1 MSKRCVAGA
10 AFQVS
15 VSYDP
20 YKELSI
26 MNRYTRDVVVLVAMA
41 LVGLIGCTQESP
53 AGKATEAAGQAAVDA
68 MKSPMD
74 KARQTEGTLEKSA
87 EQTAGKVKEAS
98 Q

>member
-1 MSKRCVAGA
+1 
-10 AFQVS
+10 
-15 VSYDP
+15 
-20 YKELSI
+20 
-26 MNRYTRDVVVLVAMA
+26 MNRYKWDVLALIAVV
-41 LVGLIGCTQESP
+41 LVGLIGCKQESP

-87 EQTAGKVKEAS
+87 EQRADEIKKAT